1 MKLSEKQRAF
11 AKMVPRLIDKAYEL
25 GYEVTLGDAYRDSR
39 CPYGS
44 KASKHKTRQAIDL
57 NLFLN
62 GKYLRKTE
70 DHRKLGEWWKSVGG
84 IWGGDFK
91 NRDGNHYQGSPD
103 GLYKKTG
110 PIHWGDNVNPVE
122 ENTVTISITS
132 SIPIK
137 IEVND

>member
-25 GYEVTLGDAYRDSR
+25 GYEVTGGDWYRDAR

-70 DHRKLGEWWKSVGG
+70 DHRALGEWWKERGG
-84 IWGGDFK
+84 VWGGDFS
-91 NRDGNHYQGSPD
+91 NADGNHYQGSPS
-103 GLYKKTG
+103 GIYTPEEKTEWVG
-110 PIHWGDNVNPVE
+110 TNVYAVTLNSLAPI
-122 ENTVTISITS
+122 IITEGT
-132 SIPIK
+132 K
-137 IEVND
+137 